1 MTTTA
6 VNFRPSDADK
16 PLQVRRIR
24 LSDLA
29 APPTAEK
36 PHDDLSSA
44 TSIELAALPDEPPR
58 SERLESSEEL
68 LVFELPTTASPET
81 RERIDAWLRKS
92 AQGTDQPPVTMKNR
106 WGTIRWSPSRA
117 VIECSADLFE
127 ILLLAL
133 TDFALLESELRRLDA
148 ELRDVEGQA
157 GADVTLSCRVQWQH
171 RSQWD
176 RLVQTTEQ
184 LLHLR
189 LAFSRLESQMS
200 IRPPLRDL
208 AARNT
213 TSSLLRKT
221 QMPARLEAYGS
232 RLEACEDLYQGAL
245 DRIAEFRGYHL
256 GEWLEIIIILLLAL
270 EVAVNAWHVYGSKP

>member
-6 VNFRPSDADK
+6 LNPHPSDADK

-24 LSDLA
+24 LSDHA
-29 APPTAEK
+29 TSTAPEK

-44 TSIELAALPDEPPR
+44 TSIELAAVPDEPPR
-58 SERLESSEEL
+58 FERLESSEEL
-68 LVFELPTTASPET
+68 LVFEQPTTASPET
-81 RERIDAWLRKS
+81 RDRIDAWFLKP
-92 AQGTDQPPVTMKNR
+92 AQGTDQPPITMKNR
-106 WGTIRWSPSRA
+106 WGTIRWRPGRA
-117 VIECSADLFE
+117 VIECAADRFE

-176 RLVQTTEQ
+176 RLVQITEQ

-189 LAFSRLESQMS
+189 LAFTRLESQMS
-200 IRPPLRDL
+200 IRPPLSDL

-221 QMPARLEAYGS
+221 QMPARMEAYGN
-232 RLEACEDLYQGAL
+232 RLEACEDLYNGAL
-245 DRIAEFRGYHL
+245 DRIAEFRGYQM
-256 GEWLEIIIILLLAL
+256 GEWLEIIIIVLLAL
-270 EVAVNAWHVYGSKP
+270 EVVVNAWHVYGSRP